1 MDNENKQI
9 KASKWALGILFVIS
23 LAVLVLFFGVGYG
36 NTTYSNGK
44 NLTDPQYTG
53 VLLIWLYA
61 LVGICVL
68 SVFGF
73 GIVSG
78 IRSLKGRKF
87 LTEEEKK
94 KTKTGYAVW
103 VFLFTF
109 IVLIVSYFLSSTDPV
124 LKGDGEVV
132 RTAWQ
137 LQISDVCLYSIY
149 ALLIVSV
156 ICSVLSMTGL
166 FKARR

>member
-1 MDNENKQI
+1 M
-9 KASKWALGILFVIS
+9 
-23 LAVLVLFFGVGYG
+23 
-36 NTTYSNGK
+36 
-44 NLTDPQYTG
+44 
-53 VLLIWLYA
+53 
-61 LVGICVL
+61 
-68 SVFGF
+68 
-73 GIVSG
+73 
-78 IRSLKGRKF
+78 
-87 LTEEEKK
+87 TEEEKK